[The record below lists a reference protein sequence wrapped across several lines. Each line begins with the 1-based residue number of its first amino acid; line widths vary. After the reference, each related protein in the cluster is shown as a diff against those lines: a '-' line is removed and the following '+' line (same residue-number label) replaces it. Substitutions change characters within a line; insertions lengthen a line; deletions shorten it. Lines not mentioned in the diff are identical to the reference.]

1 MSTEARRAS
10 VPPRPDVPPQPGV
23 PPRPAT
29 PPRPSRPPA
38 APTDRESAGQAPAEP
53 PKRDPARRATSDA
66 ESREPA
72 VPPRTPADPP
82 RQQAVREGARE
93 VTPGSAEP
101 QGGRRGAAG
110 PAGAQA
116 TTRGE
121 GTAGEGAAVGDGFP
135 SSDTG
140 FPSSDTGFPSSDTGF
155 PSSDTG
161 SPFFRTVPRF
171 TDLRAQH
178 TDAMPPP
185 PPPASARFPDTPPQP
200 APPAQ
205 PRRDDTGTPARAEER
220 PAAPQVPRPAPP
232 HDFRRAPRPTRP
244 ATRPTP
250 SDDSRPEGSGSTSL
264 RPGTTA
270 PRPADRDATRPAG
283 PESSLP
289 GGTRPTSEGTR
300 PAGPEGT
307 RPAGPEGTRPADTD
321 GSRPVGS
328 DDLFSAGSGT
338 YPTGSGDSRPA
349 AGDDLFSAGSGARPV
364 ASPPSRPVVPPP
376 PSRPVAPP
384 PPSRPASSPGAPSD
398 APGSESA
405 WSPLPRGW
413 VPAPGRSRRETEA
426 EGAAGGPRG
435 DSRAVPAEADDG
447 PAWSPGAA
455 VRQPGFAVPPAP
467 AAPPVP
473 TTGQRTDSGPGVA
486 GGPDPSLSWS
496 APMTPGGTL
505 GATRPV
511 VTFARPEGYGDTPR
525 TFGRRGRVA
534 AAAACVVLGLGLI
547 GGAVTG
553 SWLLGDSAD
562 AAERSTYV
570 TAGGLWHNVPV
581 DQLFPPTVDGQGAG
595 PGGADRTWTR
605 IAVAPDGDCADAFDP
620 LLLKALAPVGCQR
633 LLRATYTDVTQSYVT
648 TVGLLFTTADAAAMR
663 SLDTRFTKEG
673 LAERTDLMPRPYA
686 AKGTVAAAF
695 GAKQRAA
702 WTVSVLTDAPVV
714 VYAVS
719 GWADGRVVDTP
730 QPAPAATAAGATT
743 APAQAGLGNEAQG
756 LADRIERGLRKT
768 AVTPSEQPS

>member
-38 APTDRESAGQAPAEP
+38 DPTDRESAGQAPAEP
-53 PKRDPARRATSDA
+53 PKHDPARRATSDV
-66 ESREPA
+66 EPREPA
-72 VPPRTPADPP
+72 VAPRTPTGPP
-82 RQQAVREGARE
+82 RQQTAARE
-93 VTPGSAEP
+93 SARAATPGPAEP
-101 QGGRRGAAG
+101 QGGRRGSAG
-110 PAGAQA
+110 PAGAQPA
-116 TTRGE
+116 TRGE
-121 GTAGEGAAVGDGFP
+121 GTAADGFP
-135 SSDTG
+135 SSDT
-140 FPSSDTGFPSSDTGF
+140 D
-155 PSSDTG
+155 
-161 SPFFRTVPRF
+161 SPFFRTAPRF
-171 TDLRAQH
+171 TDLRGRH

-200 APPAQ
+200 AHPAQ
-205 PRRDDTGTPARAEER
+205 APRRDDTGTPARAEER
-220 PAAPQVPRPAPP
+220 PAAPHVPRPAPP

-244 ATRPTP
+244 ATRPAS
-250 SDDSRPEGSGSTSL
+250 SDDSRPTGGAAFRAAT
-264 RPGTTA
+264 PV
-270 PRPADRDATRPAG
+270 PRPADGEPTRPAG
-283 PESSLP
+283 PGGSSAAGTPGVRP
-289 GGTRPTSEGTR
+289 GGDGSPR
-300 PAGPEGT
+300 PAAPE
-307 RPAGPEGTRPADTD
+307 
-321 GSRPVGS
+321 GSRPV
-328 DDLFSAGSGT
+328 A
-338 YPTGSGDSRPA
+338 PPA
-349 AGDDLFSAGSGARPV
+349 
-364 ASPPSRPVVPPP
+364 SRPVVPPP

-384 PPSRPASSPGAPSD
+384 PPPSRPAGPTGGPSAAP
-398 APGSESA
+398 ASESA

-426 EGAAGGPRG
+426 EGAEGGPRG
-435 DSRAVPAEADDG
+435 DSPAAPAVADDG

-467 AAPPVP
+467 AAPPAP
-473 TTGQRTDSGPGVA
+473 ETPQRTYGGPGMT

-496 APMTPGGTL
+496 APMTPGATL

-511 VTFARPEGYGDTPR
+511 VTFARPEGYRDTPR
-525 TFGRRGRVA
+525 TLGRRGRLA

-553 SWLLGDSAD
+553 SWLVGDSAD

-605 IAVAPDGDCADAFDP
+605 IAVAPDSGCADAFDP
-620 LLLKALAPVGCQR
+620 LLLKTLAPVGCQR
-633 LLRATYTDVTQSYVT
+633 LLRATYTDATQSYVT

-673 LAERTDLMPRPYA
+673 LAGRTDLMPRPYA

-730 QPAPAATAAGATT
+730 QPASAATAAGATT

-756 LADRIERGLRKT
+756 LADRVERGLRKT

>member
-38 APTDRESAGQAPAEP
+38 APTDREGAGQAPAEP
-53 PKRDPARRATSDA
+53 PSRDPARRATPDA
-66 ESREPA
+66 EPREPA
-72 VPPRTPADPP
+72 VPPRTPTDPP

-93 VTPGSAEP
+93 VTPGPAEP
-101 QGGRRGAAG
+101 QGGRRGSAG
-110 PAGAQA
+110 PAGARA

-121 GTAGEGAAVGDGFP
+121 GTAGEGTVGDGFP
-135 SSDTG
+135 SSDT
-140 FPSSDTGFPSSDTGF
+140 DF

-205 PRRDDTGTPARAEER
+205 TARRDDTGTPARAEER

-250 SDDSRPEGSGSTSL
+250 SDDSRPEGSGSASL

-283 PESSLP
+283 PETSP
-289 GGTRPTSEGTR
+289 PAGTRPTGPEDTR
-300 PAGPEGT
+300 PAG
-307 RPAGPEGTRPADTD
+307 TD
-321 GSRPVGS
+321 GSRP
-328 DDLFSAGSGT
+328 AGS
-338 YPTGSGDSRPA
+338 
-349 AGDDLFSAGSGARPV
+349 DDLFSAGSGARPV
-364 ASPPSRPVVPPP
+364 APPPSRPVVPPP
-376 PSRPVAPP
+376 PA
-384 PPSRPASSPGAPSD
+384 SRPASSPGAPSD

-455 VRQPGFAVPPAP
+455 VRQPGFTVPPAP

-473 TTGQRTDSGPGVA
+473 TAPQRTDSGPGMA

-511 VTFARPEGYGDTPR
+511 VTFARPEGYGDRPR

-534 AAAACVVLGLGLI
+534 TAAACVVLGLGLI

-553 SWLLGDSAD
+553 SWLVGDSAD

-605 IAVAPDGDCADAFDP
+605 IAVAPDGGCADAFDP

-663 SLDTRFTKEG
+663 ALDTRFTKEG

-695 GAKQRAA
+695 GAGQRAA